1 MIGICWFCH
10 LLIDKNATSRTSP
23 TELGKAFRLCRKCP
37 RSCDW
42 KKNACQKCGKSQ
54 KYGILTKY
62 ELTVTSFSS
71 IGMVLVLKVREPGF
85 KSSRCNK
92 CLYYMF
98 LWLNCSIR
106 KLFFVSIIRR
116 RTSWLLSYHME
127 GRPYWQRVKFTGV
140 SAVSVFNI

>member
-10 LLIDKNATSRTSP
+10 LLIDKNATSRPLRQSS
-23 TELGKAFRLCRKCP
+23 EKHSDSAENAREVAIEKKMLVRSVVRVRNMAFSLNMNWRLNP
-37 RSCDW
+37 SARSVWCWFW
-42 KKNACQKCGKSQ
+42 KSW
-54 KYGILTKY
+54 
-62 ELTVTSFSS
+62 
-71 IGMVLVLKVREPGF
+71 EPGF

-127 GRPYWQRVKFTGV
+127 ERPYWQRVKFTGV

>member
-1 MIGICWFCH
+1 MLVLSFVNRQKRNFSDLSDRARKSI
-10 LLIDKNATSRTSP
+10 P
-23 TELGKAFRLCRKCP
+23 TLPKMPEKLRL
-37 RSCDW
+37 

-106 KLFFVSIIRR
+106 KIFFVSIIRR

-127 GRPYWQRVKFTGV
+127 ERPYWQRVKFTGV

>member
-1 MIGICWFCH
+1 MLVLSFVNRQKRNFSDLSDRARKSI
-10 LLIDKNATSRTSP
+10 P
-23 TELGKAFRLCRKCP
+23 TLPKMPEKLRLKKKCL
-37 RSCDW
+37 SL
-42 KKNACQKCGKSQ
+42 CGKSQ

-127 GRPYWQRVKFTGV
+127 ERPYWQRVKFTGV

>member
-1 MIGICWFCH
+1 MLVLSFVNRQKRNFSDLSDRARKSIPTLPKMPEKLRLKKKMLVRSVVRVRNMAFSLNMNWRLHPSARSVWCWF
-10 LLIDKNATSRTSP
+10 
-23 TELGKAFRLCRKCP
+23 
-37 RSCDW
+37 W
-42 KKNACQKCGKSQ
+42 KSW
-54 KYGILTKY
+54 
-62 ELTVTSFSS
+62 
-71 IGMVLVLKVREPGF
+71 EPGF